1 MADININPEDLNQDL
16 GPFNS
21 GTTDLNSFLPFQG
34 ADLNYPKVN
43 TPAPID
49 KLSPGNNLDNQM
61 YPIKDYITGLP
72 PYLDKQSTVGK
83 MTAQQKANAI
93 ASYTYNTLNAY
104 QDDNAY
110 AKIQSYDPSS
120 NGAHR
125 ARYLAYGQETFD
137 KVGFNPLINNEA
149 LFNANTSVLDDM
161 SRMMASSFFPLF
173 GRGAIANPKSYAG
186 LFTGDFG
193 QDVAEAAAYEDAHA
207 IGYSSKGGLGA
218 FVNNTL
224 NSFAYTAGILVEAAA
239 EEALIGA
246 AIGSRGGP
254 GGAAGGAAI
263 GGGAGILKGLFQL
276 PKALASMTK
285 NGATVL
291 ANLRNLDKVSE
302 ARTAFNAASR
312 KVGDFLNPAENI
324 TNLLRADNAITNY
337 NNIGKLA
344 RAKNTFAGFYLDIR
358 NMNMALSEGRLEGGF
373 VENNTYKQLYDEHY
387 ANFGM
392 APDNDKQREFR
403 QIAKQAGADATMY
416 NSALIFYSN
425 KVVFPT
431 IMRGSMLRNMSKHY
445 TENIIDLGGKAKVI
459 LTKEGFEG
467 IQTGLKASLK
477 ALKNPLTYG
486 RSAAGYFKVNVM
498 EGLQESFQDVIA
510 DYTQKRYTE
519 AYYEPA
525 KMTYDYKKG
534 LLKDALLKQI
544 SPQGFETFA
553 SGFVMGGYSKV
564 LTGGYHLLSDSYT
577 KYVGNPKGYAD
588 YIKERKETAESIANR
603 LNQIYENPGEFFKN
617 RYFNYGHQVLIS
629 KAQDSEDTTQKE
641 MMDTTDD
648 SFITNLTTIL
658 QTNTMHHFT
667 DNLQKLKGL
676 TAEELEKELSLA
688 PGEGQKAL
696 ERIDTIISRAKRMQ
710 KRYDA
715 ASKLQSGIDL
725 NQFKEGTDEYRKM
738 ALLDEAF
745 KVSKANLIFFGESF
759 DRNLE
764 RIQNISEEVLNL
776 TNQSQKIKAS
786 DVMALTSNDRL
797 KNEIN
802 ILKTDIESLTG
813 ITDPEAKKELA
824 KATEKLEAL
833 QKIQESF
840 AALDPADFT
849 IKVANEL
856 LQTLDEEATEE
867 EVKTLME
874 ENFAEKSALMA
885 KEIVEDIKSST
896 IDYLKKIIDD
906 PVEYNLFISK
916 LNSQDGINS
925 IDSLITSLVDI
936 HKLDSENAALASAS
950 TTLSDPEEFLEH
962 VNRNFTWMEDMYRNR
977 KEYFKDVVNTSI
989 EQKEQNDLLE
999 KLAEKGIYVDLN
1011 EFAAWI
1017 EDKSKI
1023 PTQFE
1028 DDINKKI
1035 ITQDTPLYKEYA
1047 SMFLQLADIQSEKPA
1062 GEKLD
1067 QDELLKERIS
1077 EEDTKMQQE
1086 LDEARKEYDK
1096 DLKEEI
1102 GYTEQELK
1110 DAVSE
1115 VTDTSK
1121 IEEDLEELQSYI
1133 DELTETAY
1141 TDESSLEELAVLI
1154 ERISDAELFST
1165 EDVTNKVVE
1174 LTKDKEKVKKVTA
1187 LFQANTDI
1195 KLKNAGEE
1203 GKLFAFN
1210 KAAALEVLEEKA
1222 KPLQDQLSSATEA
1235 PDVDVENTEAKK
1247 KYDAK
1252 VKEINERYKTIK
1264 DDLVKEFG
1272 KKGAKAKDVTTA
1284 KKYEKITTTT
1294 PWYELPNDLR
1304 EELETL
1310 FQEYKKAK
1318 KISKDTD
1325 EGTLDLLRQKWL
1337 ESQGAVIEAYNNTK
1351 AGEVETEEEITTE
1364 PPVLTLKPTTP
1375 ETLTTMNLE
1384 ELKALADDINKIIT
1398 KKKYYDP
1405 KDKKLKDLSKAQ
1417 LDKGKK
1423 ELKALKG
1430 YIAYR
1435 RSIAGIPTPEQE
1447 VVDVIDNLIK
1457 GAEAN
1462 VELIKD
1468 KDGNLIGRRIKGTE
1482 YGKDEYAERVTT
1494 EKERILKETD
1504 PTYKGYIYP
1513 ALQPK
1518 EEINKKTGRVEQTP
1532 STMELIFNRA
1542 LATVS
1547 EEATKDE
1554 KVESFISQLKK
1565 AFVSKDKGSIKK
1577 FGVEWKYDEIRN
1589 YFKDAD
1595 FNYDNVYE
1603 IISKL
1608 ANREASL
1615 AGTQLDKFG
1624 RDYLSGKKI
1633 TRPQNISES
1642 AWKNFV
1648 GILDKLLDKVKDGT
1662 YTLIPKDLLLY
1673 DKEYDSNRGLVGE
1686 TDLILVDKDGNYFI
1700 VDFKTGSSSTWSY
1713 FNKEAQTIDLTE
1725 PTKWAREDT
1734 PEIGDVTAINWED
1747 LGFESYED
1755 FNMQYDN
1762 DIAGISLLE
1771 TKGPNSKGDIKGT
1784 IVIYFKK
1791 GSGKKAADLNVTFT
1805 KGSYVNEVK
1814 FSTRP
1819 GYAIQLTFYRNLFN
1833 NLTGIMPKGLK
1844 LVPFEIVVNEEREI
1858 QKITLAPIADQETGL
1873 LDVEPMEVVNDY
1885 LPLKE
1890 SVAPSEEPTQE
1901 IKPTGTINVYW
1912 GQAESKTSTK
1922 ILSNL
1927 APRTFTWKGRE
1938 YGSVE
1943 HAYQSNK
1950 SGTFDQITYDK
1961 YVSAGGYG
1969 RKIRGKS
1976 VQKGFD
1982 NLQLMKDL
1990 VVESFVQNP
1999 NSEAAKKL
2007 LQYEN
2012 FTHNTNEIIDK
2023 AFLEGLKLAQ
2033 QRLLPSQ
2040 PQGSVTDDVEYEE
2053 YTPKSYDIE
2062 DNIGKTVLYQGEIGK
2077 LIRFQKGYGIETD
2090 SAIYYL
2096 DTENETNI
2104 LNLGINTIKL
2114 NPGLFNNP
2122 VVNGTVYTIEKV
2134 DQDTV
2139 TINGIEYI
2147 VQRNKKGG
2155 VKSLQYR
2162 SNDEA
2167 IINKRKEIEQIQA
2180 KLKAE
2185 VTDKLKGSTK
2195 EQRAILRQK
2204 ETSINYKLEVLEGQ
2218 LDELIN
2224 NNKPV
2229 ITRNK
2234 ELIAAVQSL
2243 PESFNN
2249 SNSPEDEENDLD
2261 EIKKNSDNSA
2271 AIQDMYDIL
2280 QENMPQNFDKLITDI
2295 SSLTKSDLTN
2305 FISYSNE
2312 VISKLEDLKAYYEG
2326 KGNLTT
2332 NISREINVFK
2342 ELLNYITNLEL
2353 TKNGKVRK
2361 TKVNQERQERLQQD
2375 VNESAIQESESRE
2388 TGPVSKQKAKRGAR
2402 KVNNTILQPLIFKL
2416 LQETA
2421 ESEVEEQIET
2431 EEDLVTIEDIKEL
2444 FDTATPDTLD
2454 EIYFDVLKAIKD
2466 GKINLPNTKFIDNLK
2481 QAKEKEFSTKV
2492 TLKSLNVNDTLL
2504 TKTKN
2509 EIWRVKEVL
2518 TDGVEIIK
2526 DQTGDVKF
2534 ISTEEIAKSYLK
2546 FYKNMPIPEETIE
2559 VDESDMDAST
2569 ETSESLDEV
2578 FEDDEAKKA
2587 MLDELSKLSKEER
2600 RARLKKNNKCD

>member
-34 ADLNYPKVN
+34 ADLNYPKID

-104 QDDNAY
+104 QDNDAY

-173 GRGAIANPKSYAG
+173 GRGVIANPKSYAG

-291 ANLRNLDKVSE
+291 ANLRNLDNVTE

-312 KVGDFLNPAENI
+312 KVGDFLNPVENI

-344 RAKNTFAGFYLDIR
+344 RAKNTFAGFYLDVR

-387 ANFGM
+387 SKFGM

-431 IMRGSMLRNMSKHY
+431 IMRGAMLKNMSKYY

-459 LTKEGFEG
+459 LTKKGFEG
-467 IQTGLKASLK
+467 IQSGLKASLK

-564 LTGGYHLLSDSYT
+564 LTGGYNLLSESYT
-577 KYVGNPKGYAD
+577 KYVGNPKGYTD
-588 YIKERKETAESIANR
+588 YIKERKETAESIAKR

-629 KAQDSEDTTQKE
+629 KVQDSGDTTQKE

-648 SFITNLTTIL
+648 SFITNLTTVL

-715 ASKLQSGIDL
+715 AIKLQSGIDL
-725 NQFKEGTDEYRKM
+725 NQFKEGTDEYKKM

-797 KNEIN
+797 RNEIN

-856 LQTLDEEATEE
+856 LQTLDEDATEE

-906 PVEYNLFISK
+906 PAEYNLFIAK
-916 LNSQDGINS
+916 MNSQDGINS
-925 IDSLITSLVDI
+925 IDSLVTSLVDI
-936 HKLDSENAALASAS
+936 HKLDLENAALASAS

-1110 DAVSE
+1110 DVVSE

-1210 KAAALEVLEEKA
+1210 KAAALEVLEEKI
-1222 KPLQDQLSSATEA
+1222 KPLQDELSSATEA

-1252 VKEINERYKTIK
+1252 VKEINEKYKTIK

-1284 KKYEKITTTT
+1284 KKYEKVTTTT

-1351 AGEVETEEEITTE
+1351 AGEVETEEEITAE
-1364 PPVLTLKPTTP
+1364 PPVLTLKATTP
-1375 ETLTTMNLE
+1375 EALTTMNLE
-1384 ELKALADDINKIIT
+1384 ELKGLADDINKIIT

-1423 ELKALKG
+1423 ELKSLKG

-1504 PTYKGYIYP
+1504 PTYKGYLYP
-1513 ALQPK
+1513 ALEPK

-1542 LATVS
+1542 LTIVS

-1608 ANREASL
+1608 ANRESSI

-1633 TRPQNISES
+1633 TRPQNIAES

-1725 PTKWAREDT
+1725 PTKWLRGDA
-1734 PEIGDVTAINWED
+1734 PEVGDVTAINWED

-1762 DIAGISLLE
+1762 DIVSISLIE
-1771 TKGPNSKGDIKGT
+1771 TKGPNPQGDIKGT
-1784 IVIYFKK
+1784 VVIYFKK

-1805 KGSYVNEVK
+1805 KASYVNEVK

-1844 LVPFEIVVNEEREI
+1844 LIPFEIVVNEEKEI
-1858 QKITLAPIADQETGL
+1858 QKINLAPIADQETGL
-1873 LDVEPMEVVNDY
+1873 LDIKPMEVVNEY

-1890 SVAPSEEPTQE
+1890 SVAPSEEPTQ
-1901 IKPTGTINVYW
+1901 
-1912 GQAESKTSTK
+1912 
-1922 ILSNL
+1922 
-1927 APRTFTWKGRE
+1927 
-1938 YGSVE
+1938 
-1943 HAYQSNK
+1943 
-1950 SGTFDQITYDK
+1950 
-1961 YVSAGGYG
+1961 
-1969 RKIRGKS
+1969 
-1976 VQKGFD
+1976 
-1982 NLQLMKDL
+1982 
-1990 VVESFVQNP
+1990 
-1999 NSEAAKKL
+1999 
-2007 LQYEN
+2007 
-2012 FTHNTNEIIDK
+2012 
-2023 AFLEGLKLAQ
+2023 
-2033 QRLLPSQ
+2033 
-2040 PQGSVTDDVEYEE
+2040 PQGSVKPDVDYEE

-2077 LIRFQKGYGIETD
+2077 LIRFQKGYGVETD

-2096 DTENETNI
+2096 DTKNETNI

-2134 DQDTV
+2134 DKDTV

-2162 SNDEA
+2162 NNDEA
-2167 IINKRKEIEQIQA
+2167 IINKRKEIEQVQA
-2180 KLKAE
+2180 KLKTE

-2261 EIKKNSDNSA
+2261 EIKKKSDNSA

-2280 QENMPQNFDKLITDI
+2280 QENIPQNFDKLITDVA
-2295 SSLTKSDLTN
+2295 SLTKSDLNN

-2375 VNESAIQESESRE
+2375 VNESAIQEPESGE
-2388 TGPVSKQKAKRGAR
+2388 AGTVSKQKAKRGAR
-2402 KVNNTILQPLIFKL
+2402 KVDNTILQPLIFKL

-2421 ESEVEEQIET
+2421 EPEIEEQIET

-2492 TLKSLNVNDTLL
+2492 TLKSLNVNDMLL

-2578 FEDDEAKKA
+2578 FEDDEAKQAK
-2587 MLDELSKLSKEER
+2587 LVEFRKLSKEER
-2600 RARLKKNNKCD
+2600 RAILKKNNNCP